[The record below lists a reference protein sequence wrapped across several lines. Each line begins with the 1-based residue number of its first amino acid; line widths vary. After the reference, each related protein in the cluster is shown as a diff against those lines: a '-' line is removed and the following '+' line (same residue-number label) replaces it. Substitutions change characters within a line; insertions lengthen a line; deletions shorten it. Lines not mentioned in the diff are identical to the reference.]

1 MKLII
6 EEELI
11 EQRDD
16 MWLVYEEKL
25 EYAITDDGF
34 YYLL

>member
-25 EYAITDDGF
+25 EVGITEDGF
-34 YYLL
+34 FFLI

>member
-11 EQRDD
+11 EQEDD

-25 EYAITDDGF
+25 EVGITEDGF
-34 YYLL
+34 FFLI

>member
-11 EQRDD
+11 EQGDD
-16 MWLVYEEKL
+16 LWLVYEEKL
-25 EYAITDDGF
+25 EIGITKDGF
-34 YYLL
+34 FFLI

>member
-11 EQRDD
+11 EQAED
-16 MWLVYEEKL
+16 MWLVYQEKL
-25 EYAITDDGF
+25 EIGVTSDGF
-34 YYLL
+34 FFLV